1 MASSDKYYS
10 LIDNYIF
17 LYNLG
22 DAGEF
27 LVLPTYPDSISDSM
41 SSSFASTNAL
51 SRSAPVFAYSNSG
64 PRTVQITLNLHRDML
79 DSVNVGVSNL
89 RVNIGDDYMDTLIKR
104 IQAVAVPKYVASA
117 KSVQPPMV
125 ALRFGGDIFIKGV
138 VTGGITVTYSK
149 PLLEGDHYA
158 QASIG
163 FTVSETDPYDASTVA
178 SEGSFRGITSTFK
191 QGIYAD

>member
-51 SRSAPVFAYSNSG
+51 SRSAPVFSYSNSG

-89 RVNIGDDYMDTLIKR
+89 RVDIGDDYMDTLIKR

>member
-89 RVNIGDDYMDTLIKR
+89 RVSIGDDYMDTLIKR